1 MKLINHIRQ
10 WNHWRKRCLNGP
22 VHKVL
27 VLFGLVHSPTFELER
42 AFYGREKEIEIT
54 NKALRPILGSLPF
67 TFVDRK
73 EDLGYDEEDSD
84 D

>member
-1 MKLINHIRQ
+1 MKLINHIRM

-27 VLFGLVHSPTFELER
+27 VLFGL
-42 AFYGREKEIEIT
+42 A
-54 NKALRPILGSLPF
+54 
-67 TFVDRK
+67 VDRK